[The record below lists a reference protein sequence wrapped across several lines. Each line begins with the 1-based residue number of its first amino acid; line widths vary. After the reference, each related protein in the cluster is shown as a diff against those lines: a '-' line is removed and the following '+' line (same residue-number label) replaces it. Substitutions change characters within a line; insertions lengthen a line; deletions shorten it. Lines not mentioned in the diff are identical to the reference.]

1 MPTEIEKLEEQIEK
15 IKDQMD
21 ELEENC
27 DELDIC
33 KEDDGCK
40 RCETHKKIIGLADEI
55 EALEDKLEEL
65 VSADEVDDD
74 DD

>member
-1 MPTEIEKLEEQIEK
+1 MPTEIEQLEVQIEK

-33 KEDDGCK
+33 KEDNGCDK
-40 RCETHKKIIGLADEI
+40 CESHKKILALADEI
-55 EALEDKLEEL
+55 EVLEGKLEEL
-65 VSADEVDDD
+65 LGADDEDD
-74 DD
+74 

>member
-1 MPTEIEKLEEQIEK
+1 MPTEIEKLEAEIEK

-33 KEDDGCK
+33 KEDDGCDK
-40 RCETHKKIIGLADEI
+40 CDAHKKILALAEEI
-55 EALEDKLEEL
+55 EVLEDKLEEL
-65 VSADEVDDD
+65 VSADDDD